1 MLLLPLLLLSLL
13 LLPTSLHRPR
23 SRAGVKFPPFA
34 QPVFGSKKV
43 DNSERNWDWSR
54 RNRLRTAL
62 PSSAVLF
69 APVQPPDGAAWTGF
83 MPPKLQRTRRRCAR
97 SAARCWGSHAGDEG
111 GSGLPSFVSPGEYAS
126 ALWLSRSSV
135 VWFCRVVPAVR
146 NTLSVSGMWSEV
158 CVRPCSFRTL
168 LGSRDRSERA
178 ITGICGSSA

>member
-1 MLLLPLLLLSLL
+1 MLLLSLL

-158 CVRPCSFRTL
+158 CGGLCSFRTL